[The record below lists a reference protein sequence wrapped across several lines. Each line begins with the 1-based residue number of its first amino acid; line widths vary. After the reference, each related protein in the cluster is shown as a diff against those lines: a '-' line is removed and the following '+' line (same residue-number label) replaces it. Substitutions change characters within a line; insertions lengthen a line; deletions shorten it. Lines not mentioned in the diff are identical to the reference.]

1 MFSRWL
7 GYLGLL
13 LFDVLICLLVLFG
26 LIRNSRGTLIGY
38 VVSKKAARCLTN
50 GSCALAAEECL
61 VCLSFRVCLLG
72 VLTLIISWGSLG
84 LELAV
89 AAVSVATATCP
100 GLPVSAV
107 T

>member
-1 MFSRWL
+1 M

-38 VVSKKAARCLTN
+38 VVTVVGNRTCDVTAHVGNLI
-50 GSCALAAEECL
+50 LD
-61 VCLSFRVCLLG
+61 CLSFRVCLMG

-89 AAVSVATATCP
+89 AAVSVTMATTSLSCLA
-100 GLPVSAV
+100 LQ
-107 T
+107 

>member
-1 MFSRWL
+1 M

-26 LIRNSRGTLIGY
+26 LIRNSRSTLIGY
-38 VVSKKAARCLTN
+38 GAPLHGDQWRPSRTPSLNPCFCLFP
-50 GSCALAAEECL
+50 S
-61 VCLSFRVCLLG
+61 VCLLG

-89 AAVSVATATCP
+89 AAVSVAMAT
-100 GLPVSAV
+100 LPFPLQ
-107 T
+107 